1 MMDLM
6 GGAPAAPAAP
16 MPAPMPAQQAP
27 APAPMAPAP
36 AATSG
41 PAPFTV
47 YNENG
52 LTITF
57 ACESVA
63 ANPQG
68 TKITASFAN
77 ATGAPI
83 ENLQMQCAVPK
94 YIQLQMNP
102 PTGSMVPPGS
112 SGAVTQQ
119 LNIINTMRGTK
130 PVMMKLKISFV
141 ANGGQQVN
149 ELASVGASTFPAG
162 L

>member
-1 MMDLM
+1 M
-6 GGAPAAPAAP
+6 
-16 MPAPMPAQQAP
+16 
-27 APAPMAPAP
+27 
-36 AATSG
+36 
-41 PAPFTV
+41 

-130 PVMMKLKISFV
+130 PVMMKLKLAFT
-141 ANGGQQVN
+141 ANGSPVSQ
-149 ELASVGASTFPAG
+149 LTSVGGNVFPAG